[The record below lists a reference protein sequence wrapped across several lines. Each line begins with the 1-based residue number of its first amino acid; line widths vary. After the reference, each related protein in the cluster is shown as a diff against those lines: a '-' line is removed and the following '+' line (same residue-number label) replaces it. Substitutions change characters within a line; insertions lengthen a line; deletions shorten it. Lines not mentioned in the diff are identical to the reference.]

1 MTNST
6 TSDIL
11 LENATQYA
19 NMPALSSK
27 DKSGNWNTTT
37 WSEFSGETMDVAK
50 SLTALGFQKG
60 DKLVLGTKQI
70 DSAIKDLDQE
80 KKHLLKAR
88 DQGGVVAVEADGV
101 LITAYQFDSYKKY

>member
-1 MTNST
+1 MLKTKHFGSRIQQRGILQST
-6 TSDIL
+6 I
-11 LENATQYA
+11 EMAQRY
-19 NMPALSSK
+19 
-27 DKSGNWNTTT
+27 
-37 WSEFSGETMDVAK
+37 
-50 SLTALGFQKG
+50 GFQKG

-101 LITAYQFDSYKKY
+101 LITAYRLESFRRRMN